1 MLATKYA
8 IWSCWKNNQIKQ
20 FKFKIHFLSNE
31 QKKNEAPINQSS
43 EGPGI
48 AQFNQEKEMAMDI
61 IFVID

>member
-31 QKKNEAPINQSS
+31 QKIEALFNQSS

-48 AQFNQEKEMAMDI
+48 AQFNQEKDMAMDI
-61 IFVID
+61 IFVMD